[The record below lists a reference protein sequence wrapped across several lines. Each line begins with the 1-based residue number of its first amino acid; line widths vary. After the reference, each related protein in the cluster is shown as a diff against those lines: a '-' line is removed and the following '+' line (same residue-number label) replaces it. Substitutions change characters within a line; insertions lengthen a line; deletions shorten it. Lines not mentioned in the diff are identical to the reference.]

1 MLLGIEE
8 VLIRTEGNI
17 ANGVLAAGSLL
28 TRSIWGTPATPV
40 GTL

>member
-8 VLIRTEGNI
+8 VLIRTEGNM
-17 ANGVLAAGSLL
+17 ANGVFPAGSLL
-28 TRSIWGTPATPV
+28 TRSIWETPAAPV